1 MAHSYHEVAFT
12 PTILAMQA
20 EAGSREAYAAMGQRE
35 RYADRLTDREASFIG
50 QRDSFYMAS
59 VSETGW
65 PYVQH
70 RGGPKGFIKVLDEKT
85 IGFADYSGNR
95 QYVSTGNLIHDDRVS
110 LFFMDYP
117 NRRRLKMLGHARIV
131 GLDEAEILGQLEDPD
146 YAVQIER
153 GFLITVE
160 AFDWNC
166 PAHITPRF
174 TEAEV
179 RSAMAELVKENRR
192 LQATLESI
200 PVRNEADDVSTEGN
214 SALGSGPLA
223 LTITGIRQLSPRVR
237 AFELRAASGSEL
249 PAVEPGAHLK
259 VPVRLASGDVT
270 ERHYSIASNPA
281 RRDAWEIAVL
291 REEEGTGGSRAVHAS
306 FEIGMTLNVALPENH
321 FPLHADE
328 RPAVLIAGGIG
339 ITPIKSMVQA
349 LEQRGGDFHLHYAG
363 RSRSAMPYRDRLE
376 RQLSERLSIYSAAD
390 GERLDPAAVL
400 AEAPM
405 DALVYVCGPDR
416 LIAGVMAAARAVDF
430 PRERIRLERFS

>member
-12 PTILAMQA
+12 PTVLGLQA
-20 EAGSREAYAAMGQRE
+20 EAGSREGYAAMGERD

-70 RGGPKGFIKVLDEKT
+70 RGGPKGFMKVLDEKT
-85 IGFADYSGNR
+85 IGFADYAGNR
-95 QYVSTGNLIHDDRVS
+95 QYVSAGNFLHDDRVS

-117 NRRRLKMLGHARIV
+117 NRRRLKMLGHVRIV
-131 GLDEAEILGQLEDPD
+131 CLDEAEILSQLEDPD
-146 YAVQIER
+146 YPVQIER
-153 GFLITVE
+153 GYLITLE
-160 AFDWNC
+160 GFDWNC

-179 RSAMAELVKENRR
+179 RSVMAELVKENRS
-192 LQATLESI
+192 LQAALESTS
-200 PVRNEADDVSTEGN
+200 VKKEVGDASRGGYG
-214 SALGSGPLA
+214 ALGTGPLA

-237 AFELRAASGSEL
+237 AFELRHASGSEL

-259 VPVRLASGDVT
+259 VPVRLASGGVT

-291 REEEGTGGSRAVHAS
+291 REEQGTGGSRAVHAS
-306 FEIGMTLNVALPENH
+306 FEIGMTLNVGLPENH

-339 ITPIKSMVQA
+339 ITPIKSMAQA

-363 RSRSAMPYRDRLE
+363 RSRNAMPYRDRLE
-376 RQLSERLSIYSAAD
+376 RQLGERLSIYSAAD
-390 GERLDPAAVL
+390 GERMDSAAVL
-400 AEAPM
+400 AGAPM
-405 DALVYVCGPDR
+405 NALVYVCGPDR
-416 LIAGVMAAARAVDF
+416 LIAGIMAAARAVNF
-430 PRERIRLERFS
+430 PRDRIRLERFS

>member
-1 MAHSYHEVAFT
+1 M
-12 PTILAMQA
+12 
-20 EAGSREAYAAMGQRE
+20 
-35 RYADRLTDREASFIG
+35 
-50 QRDSFYMAS
+50 
-59 VSETGW
+59 
-65 PYVQH
+65 
-70 RGGPKGFIKVLDEKT
+70 
-85 IGFADYSGNR
+85 
-95 QYVSTGNLIHDDRVS
+95 
-110 LFFMDYP
+110 
-117 NRRRLKMLGHARIV
+117 
-131 GLDEAEILGQLEDPD
+131 
-146 YAVQIER
+146 
-153 GFLITVE
+153 
-160 AFDWNC
+160 
-166 PAHITPRF
+166 
-174 TEAEV
+174 
-179 RSAMAELVKENRR
+179 
-192 LQATLESI
+192 
-200 PVRNEADDVSTEGN
+200 
-214 SALGSGPLA
+214 
-223 LTITGIRQLSPRVR
+223 
-237 AFELRAASGSEL
+237 
-249 PAVEPGAHLK
+249 
-259 VPVRLASGDVT
+259 RLASGDVT

-400 AEAPM
+400 SEAPM